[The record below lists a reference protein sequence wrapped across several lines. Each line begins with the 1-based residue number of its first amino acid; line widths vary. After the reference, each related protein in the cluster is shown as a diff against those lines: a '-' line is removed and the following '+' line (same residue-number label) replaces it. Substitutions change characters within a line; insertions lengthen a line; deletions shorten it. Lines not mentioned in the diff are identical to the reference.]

1 MARSLPT
8 PSLRPLLPADAPR
21 LAELFRESVETLAE
35 DFYDEGQRA
44 AWAARAE
51 DEAALAA
58 KLTRALTVVALV
70 EQELAG
76 FASLEKSETIEM
88 LYVHPDYARQGVG
101 SALLDALEK
110 LAAARGTTIL
120 EVEASDAAREFF
132 AKRGFTAQSRNTLEI
147 NGEWLGRTRMTKAL
161 VKSENHAQ
169 LRAAAGRPQ

>member
-1 MARSLPT
+1 M
-8 PSLRPLLPADAPR
+8 LPADAPR
-21 LAELFRESVETLAE
+21 LAELFRESVETLTE

-44 AWAARAE
+44 AWAARAQ
-51 DEAALAA
+51 DEAAFAA
-58 KLTRALTVVALV
+58 KLTRALTIVALV
-70 EQELAG
+70 EQALAG

-132 AKRGFTAQSRNTLEI
+132 TKRGFTAQSRNTVEMS
-147 NGEWLGRTRMTKAL
+147 GEWLGRTRMTKAL
-161 VKSENHAQ
+161 VKSESRSQ